1 MIMVNFGRHPRPFL
15 ATEATQA
22 PPMLED
28 IDLSALAA
36 GERSAWEGFTR
47 AAAPVVLAAARGTLS
62 RAGRTDEAEDVAQQV
77 FERLCRDGFRLLK
90 TYDPGRARL
99 STWLTVVANS
109 AALDHLRRLRRV
121 PEPRETL
128 PEEAAQA
135 TPPPADPLP
144 IPRNLL
150 TPRQAAIMALLYE
163 REMEPG
169 GIAVLLGITEQ
180 TVRSAHHK
188 ALTRL
193 RAYFAEDFPELGDAA
208 ARRRVSQG
216 SDEE

>member
-1 MIMVNFGRHPRPFL
+1 
-15 ATEATQA
+15 
-22 PPMLED
+22 MLED
-28 IDLSALAA
+28 IDLSALVA
-36 GERSAWEGFTR
+36 GERGAWDGFAR
-47 AAAPVVLAAARGTLS
+47 AAAPVVLAAARGPLS
-62 RAGRTDEAEDVAQQV
+62 RAGRNDEAEDVAQQV

-128 PEEAAQA
+128 PEDAGLA

-163 REMEPG
+163 REMEPS
-169 GIAVLLGITEQ
+169 GIAALLGITEQ

-193 RAYFAEDFPELGDAA
+193 RGYFAEEFPELGDAA
-208 ARRRVSQG
+208 ARRRVSLV